1 MRKLSSKIIEKMLN
15 LETYL
20 NHRIRGQEHAL
31 SRIAKVIRRC
41 EFGYITP
48 FEPLSSFLLFG
59 PTGVGKT
66 ETCRVLA
73 EYLYGDVDKLI
84 RFDMSEFMELDTGR
98 LFLERMDYYTRDLE
112 DQGGIILF
120 DEMEKAHPDI
130 LMYFLQILSAGR
142 LTYHDHRTG
151 DLSKFYLV
159 FTSNLGTE
167 LLVDIQSEKFPFS
180 ALERAVITRAKNEL
194 RPEFFHRI
202 KNHLVYRRL
211 DYDIQREIASMYL
224 GQETENWGV
233 KNFKKECLELVI
245 RKGIDVRG
253 GARPLK
259 GMIEDEV
266 RDALTDA
273 ALEGKLPKHP
283 QLIEQDYKL
292 KVLKET
298 GKNPDCGIKEL
309 K

>member
-1 MRKLSSKIIEKMLN
+1 MKDQSSETIEKMLN
-15 LETYL
+15 LEIYL

-31 SRIAKVIRRC
+31 SQIAKVIRRC

-48 FEPLSSFLLFG
+48 YEPLSSFLLFG

-73 EYLYGDVDKLI
+73 EYLYGDVNKLI
-84 RFDMSEFMELDTGR
+84 RFDMSEFMELKTGS
-98 LFLERMDYYTRDLE
+98 LFLERMDYYTKDLE
-112 DQGGIILF
+112 AKGGIILF

-142 LTYHDHRTG
+142 LTYHNHRTG
-151 DLSKFYLV
+151 DLSRFYLV

-224 GQETENWGV
+224 NRETENWGV
-233 KNFKKECLELVI
+233 KKCHNECLELVI

-259 GMIEDEV
+259 GTIENEV

-273 ALEGKLPKHP
+273 VLEGSLPSRP
-283 QLIEQDYKL
+283 ELAESDYSL
-292 KVLKET
+292 KVK
-298 GKNPDCGIKEL
+298 
-309 K
+309 